1 MKPIKIWM
9 EKDLTKLRQ
18 EEELLSRMVIRDIVI
33 PIVEKIT
40 QQGFHDG
47 FQRRII
53 QDPNLEDFLE
63 EEMRRRFGV
72 IGANECQ
79 HLREQLE
86 EAKKND
92 PFAFEFLISQLLERY
107 VRLAVK
113 IRSAKKLKEPEKG
126 PPDRFSELLRRKYTP
141 YHHH

>member
-1 MKPIKIWM
+1 VKPIEIWM
-9 EKDLTKLRQ
+9 EKDLTELRQ
-18 EEELLSRMVIRDIVI
+18 GEELLSRMVIRDIVI
-33 PIVEKIT
+33 PIVEKIV
-40 QQGFHDG
+40 QQGFYDG
-47 FQRRII
+47 FQRRVI
-53 QDPNLEDFLE
+53 QDPDLEDFLE

-86 EAKKND
+86 EARKND
-92 PFAFEFLISQLLERY
+92 PYAFEFLISQLLEKY

-113 IRSAKKLKEPEKG
+113 IRSAKKLKEVEKG
-126 PPDRFSELLRRKYTP
+126 PPDRFSELLRRKHSP